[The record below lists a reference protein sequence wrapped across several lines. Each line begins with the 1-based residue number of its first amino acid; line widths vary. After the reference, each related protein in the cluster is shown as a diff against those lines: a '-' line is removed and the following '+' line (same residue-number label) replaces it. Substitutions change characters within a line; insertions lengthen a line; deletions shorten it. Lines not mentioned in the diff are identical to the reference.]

1 MKIKTIY
8 QCQQCGSQQPK
19 WMGQC
24 PDCKSWNS
32 LVEKQQT
39 SASKTIKKEITGYA
53 GKAKITSMSEVTL
66 SKEKRTKTN
75 NRELDRVLGGGI
87 VDASVILLGGD
98 PGIGKSTLLL
108 QIATKLAGQ
117 IPVLYT
123 TGEESL
129 QQVTLRARRLKLP
142 EKDLLL
148 LTETCIEEILEHAG
162 HHKPRLMVI
171 DSIQTLYSNEITSA
185 PGSVTQ
191 VRETTAKLVRFAKQT
206 NTSVFIIGH
215 VTKEGALAGPRIL
228 EHMVDCV
235 LYFEGETSSRYRI
248 IRAIKNRFGA
258 VNEIGIFAM
267 TETGLKNVSNPSAIF
282 LSQHHQQAAGNI
294 IFVTKEGTRPLLVEI
309 QALVDDASGLSKRL
323 TQGLD
328 QNRLA
333 MLLAILHRHC
343 NIAMFDQDIYLNI
356 VGGVK
361 ITETAADLPAIL
373 AAYSSFR
380 NTPVPQSLIAFGE
393 IGLLGELRPVP
404 NGEERAL
411 EAYKQGFKQAII
423 PKANKPRKPPN
434 DMTIHA
440 VNTLNDA
447 ISLI

>member
-1 MKIKTIY
+1 MKAKIVY
-8 QCQQCGSQQPK
+8 QCEQCGSQQAK

-24 PDCKSWNS
+24 PDCKNWNT
-32 LVEKQQT
+32 LIEKQQEN
-39 SASKTIKKEITGYA
+39 SSKIIKKEITGYA
-53 GKAKITSMSEVTL
+53 GKAKITAMSEVTL
-66 SKEKRTKTN
+66 SREKRTKTN
-75 NRELDRVLGGGI
+75 NSELDRVLGGGI

-108 QIATKLAGQ
+108 QIATRLAEK

-129 QQVTLRARRLKLP
+129 QQVTLRARRLKLS
-142 EKDLLL
+142 EKELLL
-148 LTETCIEEILEHAG
+148 LTETCVEDILQHAG
-162 HHKPRLMVI
+162 RQKPKLMVI
-171 DSIQTLYSNEITSA
+171 DSIQTLYSNEVASA
-185 PGSVTQ
+185 PGSVSQ

-215 VTKEGALAGPRIL
+215 VTKEGSLAGPRIL

-267 TETGLKNVSNPSAIF
+267 TESGLKNVSNPSAIF
-282 LSQHHQQAAGNI
+282 LSQHPQNAAGNI

-309 QALVDDASGLSKRL
+309 QALVDEASGLSKRL

-361 ITETAADLPAIL
+361 VTETAADLPAIL

-380 NTPVPQSLIAFGE
+380 NTPVPPSLIAFGE

-404 NGEERAL
+404 NGEERVL
-411 EAYKQGFKQAII
+411 EAYKQGFRQAII
-423 PKANKPRKPPN
+423 PKANNPRKPPK